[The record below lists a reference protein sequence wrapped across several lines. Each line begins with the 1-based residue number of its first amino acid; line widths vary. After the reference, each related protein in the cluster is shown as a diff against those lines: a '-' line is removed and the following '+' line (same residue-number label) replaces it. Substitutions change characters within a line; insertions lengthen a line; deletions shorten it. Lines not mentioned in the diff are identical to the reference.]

1 MSQQNI
7 RPLSGIRVLDFT
19 AFVAGPYC
27 TRLMADL
34 GADVVKVEP
43 PHGDL
48 LRAVSPGHRG
58 HSTYFGQLNLGKRSL
73 SIDLKN
79 PNALAVVTRLAAR
92 ADVLVEKFSSWSI
105 GALWA
110 RLPVSITTTTRSRLL
125 LDIRIRSNGPSS
137 K

>member
-1 MSQQNI
+1 MPSKKNGLL
-7 RPLSGIRVLDFT
+7 RGIRVLDFT

-34 GADVVKVEP
+34 GADVVKIEP

-48 LRAVSPGHRG
+48 LRNVAPIRGG

-73 SIDLKN
+73 SIDIKTPQGLDTVK
-79 PNALAVVTRLAAR
+79 LLTQK
-92 ADVLVEKFSSWSI
+92 ADVIVENFRPGIVKKF
-105 GALWA
+105 G
-110 RLPVSITTTTRSRLL
+110 
-125 LDIRIRSNGPSS
+125 LDYQTLA